1 MTYEEAKAAIEDLK
15 AQGETEDDILKVLY
29 GMYTEDKL
37 SLSDLRTFIGI
48 MGYEFTDEF
57 EAMSEEDKKTKGW
70 EQETDENDSA
80 SGENSL
86 STADTKSAKN
96 VGTFRNDSWAS
107 IWDFANGIEWIT
119 ADVDMQ
125 SDAASNTFNLY
136 AKAYRKANE
145 LFFDDDKDAFAKC
158 LQEVKTLREQ
168 FSKSDWERMI
178 ESTKDR
184 RKRYEKRHT
193 KNKKIQTQQE

>member
-1 MTYEEAKAAIEDLK
+1 
-15 AQGETEDDILKVLY
+15 
-29 GMYTEDKL
+29 
-37 SLSDLRTFIGI
+37 
-48 MGYEFTDEF
+48 MGYEFTDDF

-86 STADTKSAKN
+86 STADTKSSKN
-96 VGTFRNDSWAS
+96 VAPSRNDSWAS

-125 SDAASNTFNLY
+125 SNDASKTFNRY
-136 AKAYRKANE
+136 AIVYKKANE
-145 LFFDDDKDAFAKC
+145 LFFDNDKDSFAKC

-168 FSKSDWERMI
+168 FSKSDWERLI
-178 ESTKDR
+178 DCTKDR
-184 RKRYEKRHT
+184 RARYEYRRMMNAKFPT
-193 KNKKIQTQQE
+193 EQA

>member
-86 STADTKSAKN
+86 STVDTKSAKN
-96 VGTFRNDSWAS
+96 VAPSRTDSWAS

-125 SDAASNTFNLY
+125 SNDASKTFNRY
-136 AKAYRKANE
+136 AIAYKKANE
-145 LFFDDDKDAFAKC
+145 LFFDNDKDSFAKC

-168 FSKSDWERMI
+168 FSKSDWERLI
-178 ESTKDR
+178 DCTKDGR
-184 RKRYEKRHT
+184 ARYEYRRMM
-193 KNKKIQTQQE
+193 NERFP

>member
-48 MGYEFTDEF
+48 MRYEFTDEF

-96 VGTFRNDSWAS
+96 VAPSRNDSWAS

-125 SDAASNTFNLY
+125 SNDASNTFNRY
-136 AKAYRKANE
+136 VIVYKKANE
-145 LFFDDDKDAFAKC
+145 LFFDNDKDAFAKC

-168 FSKSDWERMI
+168 FSKSDWERLI
-178 ESTKDR
+178 DCTKDGR
-184 RKRYEKRHT
+184 ARYEYRRMMNAKFPT
-193 KNKKIQTQQE
+193 EQA

>member
-29 GMYTEDKL
+29 AMYTDDKL

-70 EQETDENDSA
+70 EQETDENDSVN
-80 SGENSL
+80 GEINQS
-86 STADTKSAKN
+86 SADTKSAKN
-96 VGTFRNDSWAS
+96 VAPSRNDSWAS

-125 SDAASNTFNLY
+125 NNDASNTFNRY
-136 AKAYRKANE
+136 AIAYRKANA
-145 LFFDDDKDAFAKC
+145 LFFDNDKDAFTKC

-168 FSKSDWERMI
+168 FSKSDWERLI
-178 ESTKDR
+178 DCTKDGR
-184 RKRYEKRHT
+184 ARYEYRRMMNAKFPT
-193 KNKKIQTQQE
+193 EQA